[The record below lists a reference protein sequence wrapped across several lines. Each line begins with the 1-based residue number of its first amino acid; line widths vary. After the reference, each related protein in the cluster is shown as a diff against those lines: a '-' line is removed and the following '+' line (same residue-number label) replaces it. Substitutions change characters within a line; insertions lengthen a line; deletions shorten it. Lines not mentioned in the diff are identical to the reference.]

1 MSWYSIVRPR
11 LGNNSA
17 WVMSE
22 DEFDKE
28 AEELYE
34 QEAQGNVIIR
44 AFDTEAEATADYDKA
59 LDANVK
65 FRYYNS

>member
-1 MSWYSIVRPR
+1 MSWYTVVKPR

-17 WVMSE
+17 WLMSQE
-22 DEFDKE
+22 EFDKE
-28 AEELYE
+28 AEDIYE
-34 QEAQGNVIIR
+34 AEAQGKLIVR
-44 AFDTEAEATADYDKA
+44 SFDTEKEASEDYDKA